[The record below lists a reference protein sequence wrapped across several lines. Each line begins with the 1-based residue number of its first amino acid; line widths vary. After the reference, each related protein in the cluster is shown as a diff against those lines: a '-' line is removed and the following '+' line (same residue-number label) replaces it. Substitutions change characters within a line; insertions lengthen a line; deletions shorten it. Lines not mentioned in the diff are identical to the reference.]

1 MTENFNVPSAERT
14 TDKAGG
20 EAGDAPKAAASR
32 RNPPKPAM
40 HLRSGAAKLEAGA
53 RVATE
58 WARLCQNE
66 PLMVELLLPEELRRA
81 LGELAREHA
90 V

>member
-20 EAGDAPKAAASR
+20 EGGDPKAAPSR

-53 RVATE
+53 RVAAE

-66 PLMVELLLPEELRRA
+66 PLMVELLLPEELRKA